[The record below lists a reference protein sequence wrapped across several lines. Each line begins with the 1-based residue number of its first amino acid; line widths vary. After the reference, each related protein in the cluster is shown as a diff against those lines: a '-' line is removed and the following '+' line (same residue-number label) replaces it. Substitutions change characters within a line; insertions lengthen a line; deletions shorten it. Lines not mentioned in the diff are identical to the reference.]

1 MLDGSKM
8 SGRNILIYPFDWD
21 LSNERVGRREGGRER
36 GTKCARFSSARR
48 SREVDAEFILTA
60 HGRVECPAPVALC

>member
-1 MLDGSKM
+1 MC
-8 SGRNILIYPFDWD
+8 
-21 LSNERVGRREGGRER
+21 VGRREGGRER

-48 SREVDAEFILTA
+48 SREGDDEFILTA